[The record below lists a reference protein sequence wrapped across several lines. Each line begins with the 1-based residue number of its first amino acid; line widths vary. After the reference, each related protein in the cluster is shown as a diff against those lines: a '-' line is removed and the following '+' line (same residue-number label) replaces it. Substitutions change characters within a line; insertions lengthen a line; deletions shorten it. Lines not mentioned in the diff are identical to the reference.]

1 MNKPEFYQQIE
12 YNKQFINKGS
22 KTLQKAKSV
31 KNSLRTQAKKSSDPK
46 VKHTNYI
53 RQSELIISWKNPKK
67 NRINSNKLYTKNNV
81 LETIFFFKFSKSV
94 CNGSFGA
101 PMKGI
106 NFSKDKV
113 DQFFVPKNVTVPEHL
128 VDTSIN
134 WLPFIPDEQKQ
145 VPYNMSVIK
154 PQDVKQILSPR
165 SNTSSPGPD
174 GISYVIMKR
183 LPCLH
188 HVLATLYTKILQSG
202 CPHHRNGL
210 IAI

>member
-81 LETIFFFKFSKSV
+81 LETIFFS
-94 CNGSFGA
+94 
-101 PMKGI
+101 
-106 NFSKDKV
+106 NF
-113 DQFFVPKNVTVPEHL
+113 QNPYATVHL
-128 VDTSIN
+128 VLLRRGLTSRKTQLTI
-134 WLPFIPDEQKQ
+134 
-145 VPYNMSVIK
+145 
-154 PQDVKQILSPR
+154 
-165 SNTSSPGPD
+165 SS
-174 GISYVIMKR
+174 
-183 LPCLH
+183 
-188 HVLATLYTKILQSG
+188 
-202 CPHHRNGL
+202 
-210 IAI
+210 